1 MSEYKIA
8 GHCTLCNS
16 ECFNIIERNSADER
30 RPGEPKRIGL
40 PHDGTTRITFMLI
53 DGARMDLT
61 FCATCTASVGASS
74 YPGIWQRVIRSWV
87 REFEEK
93 GTPESDRPE
102 WFNKQF
108 ENGMLSEMSRVLTK
122 ELSG

>member
-8 GHCTLCNS
+8 GHCTLCHC
-16 ECFNIIERNSADER
+16 ECFNIIERYSSDER

-40 PHDGTTRITFMLI
+40 PHDGTTRITFLLI
-53 DGARMDLT
+53 DGTRMDLT
-61 FCATCTASVGASS
+61 FCAECANNITVDDYTA
-74 YPGIWQRVIRSWV
+74 IWQKVIRSWT

-93 GTPESDRPE
+93 GTPDRPE

-108 ENGMLSEMSRVLTK
+108 ENGMLSEMDRVLVK
-122 ELSG
+122 DLGNG